1 MGENDKEI
9 TENGEALEGETE
21 EKAQEA
27 VTAAPES
34 AETAEK
40 KRGVIPWKK
49 ILISSCIAAAVLAAA
64 YLGGAAY
71 YKSHFFF
78 NTGIGGVDC
87 SNLTADAA
95 KEKLE
100 NEINN
105 YTFTF
110 YEKNGEEEVIKGEEI
125 HLTHSPIENMEELLS
140 KQNPFAWVTASKS
153 RDLPLNVEISYSND
167 ALYNRIT
174 QMKFSERTRKNMEG
188 SVDNI
193 YYENGVYGVHDDG
206 TKDIVSVNDM
216 YKKVKPKIKDLY
228 RGMSMEKEDCYK
240 GLADDDMMKGV
251 LNLLN
256 KYVSS
261 KVTYK
266 CGAENIVLDKD
277 TINKWLS
284 VGGDYSVKVDENK
297 VREYVDNLAK
307 KYNTYGAARKFKT
320 TGGET
325 ITVSGGSYGW
335 LVNNQKETSELC
347 NIIRNGETVER
358 EPAYSRTAATHG
370 PNNDLPNTYV
380 EISIGGQHL
389 WYYKDGSLVVSTDVV
404 TGNTSKGNGTPTGTY
419 SIAYKDK
426 NVTLKGEDYETPVSF
441 WMPFNGGIGLHDAT
455 WRGSFG
461 GGIYKSNGSHGC
473 VNMPYN
479 AAQMIYG
486 SISPGV
492 PVVVY

>member
-9 TENGEALEGETE
+9 TENGEALEGENE
-21 EKAQEA
+21 EKPQEA

-40 KRGVIPWKK
+40 KRGAIPWKK
-49 ILISSCIAAAVLAAA
+49 ILISSCITAAVLAAA

-87 SNLTADAA
+87 SNLTAEAA

-193 YYENGVYGVHDDG
+193 YYENGVYGVRDDG

-228 RGMSMEKEDCYK
+228 RGMSMEK
-240 GLADDDMMKGV
+240 
-251 LNLLN
+251 
-256 KYVSS
+256 
-261 KVTYK
+261 
-266 CGAENIVLDKD
+266 
-277 TINKWLS
+277 
-284 VGGDYSVKVDENK
+284 
-297 VREYVDNLAK
+297 
-307 KYNTYGAARKFKT
+307 
-320 TGGET
+320 
-325 ITVSGGSYGW
+325 
-335 LVNNQKETSELC
+335 
-347 NIIRNGETVER
+347 
-358 EPAYSRTAATHG
+358 RTAIRV
-370 PNNDLPNTYV
+370 LPMT
-380 EISIGGQHL
+380 
-389 WYYKDGSLVVSTDVV
+389 T
-404 TGNTSKGNGTPTGTY
+404 
-419 SIAYKDK
+419 
-426 NVTLKGEDYETPVSF
+426 
-441 WMPFNGGIGLHDAT
+441 
-455 WRGSFG
+455 
-461 GGIYKSNGSHGC
+461 
-473 VNMPYN
+473 
-479 AAQMIYG
+479 
-486 SISPGV
+486 
-492 PVVVY
+492 